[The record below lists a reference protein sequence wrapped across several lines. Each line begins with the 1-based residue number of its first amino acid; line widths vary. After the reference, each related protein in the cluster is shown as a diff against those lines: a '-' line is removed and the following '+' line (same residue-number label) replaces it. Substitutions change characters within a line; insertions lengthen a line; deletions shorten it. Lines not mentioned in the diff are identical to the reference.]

1 MKKSL
6 LFYKYGTLY
15 TMHTVTG
22 KSIFISELFS
32 TLFVVSIETVKLDF
46 FYTRK
51 FVLLCPYSVK
61 EACKVIYLIL
71 VQSSAISAARYW
83 DFTFKRYLLYL
94 MNLIIYLYQFG
105 NTWPNCIGLPY
116 FCPLATEHISVSV
129 CSLKESASWLI
140 RYVSWCSVN
149 PLLWFHQYSLA
160 QIFTDF
166 AKCTIFNDM

>member
-1 MKKSL
+1 MFYIHVIKEFSFLGKIFTSFKKISALIPVKKSL

-22 KSIFISELFS
+22 KSIFISELFL

-46 FYTRK
+46 FNYTRK

-61 EACKVIYLIL
+61 EACNVIHSIL

-94 MNLIIYLYQFG
+94 VNLIIYINLVTLDQ
-105 NTWPNCIGLPY
+105 T
-116 FCPLATEHISVSV
+116 V
-129 CSLKESASWLI
+129 
-140 RYVSWCSVN
+140 
-149 PLLWFHQYSLA
+149 
-160 QIFTDF
+160 
-166 AKCTIFNDM
+166 

>member
-1 MKKSL
+1 MKKVYYFTSMVHCIQCIPFL
-6 LFYKYGTLY
+6 IYQF
-15 TMHTVTG
+15 
-22 KSIFISELFS
+22 FISELFL
-32 TLFVVSIETVKLDF
+32 TLFVVSIATVKLDF
-46 FYTRK
+46 FFTWK

-61 EACKVIYLIL
+61 EACNVIYLIL

-83 DFTFKRYLLYL
+83 DFTVVLNKT
-94 MNLIIYLYQFG
+94 NYLYQFC

-129 CSLKESASWLI
+129 CSLKESASWQI